1 LELFLGLAGSILS
14 KSVYSGTKAF
24 AIRGSILSYEQLDE
38 LADSDGLDTF
48 VSKLKGTPYGDSLSD
63 LQRPYDAV
71 KIELALRHRLVKV
84 AKSMITATSN
94 SKVLQAYYSKF
105 LADNLKTILKGMALE
120 KSYEETSRF
129 VDLYA
134 EELVGSRD
142 VIVRVLASRRLDEAV
157 SSLRATQFGEAAEAA
172 AKAFTETKNFQVF
185 DIFLDR
191 AYYRTLLSG
200 FLAERTDKR
209 DLREVIALDIDG
221 FNVTSVLR
229 AREWGLSPAD
239 AEQLIVEPEFKVP
252 RDILVAL
259 ARSETPGESIS
270 QLDKT
275 PYAGLISQQDSTN
288 PAWIS
293 VLEAGFERLKLRAAK
308 RTFTWDIFST
318 SEALGI
324 LKLLEYEIRALAA
337 IGFGIEQKIPR
348 SEIMQ
353 KISGY
358 GQGA

>member
-1 LELFLGLAGSILS
+1 MS

-38 LADSDGLDTF
+38 LADSDSLETF
-48 VSKLKGTPYGDSLSD
+48 VSKLKGTPYGEALGD

-71 KIELALRHRLVKV
+71 KIELALRRRLVKV
-84 AKSMITATSN
+84 ARSMITATSN

-105 LADNLKTILKGMALE
+105 LAENLKTILKGMALN
-120 KSYEETSRF
+120 KSYDDVSRF

-134 EELVGSRD
+134 EELVGNRD

-157 SSLRATQFGEAAEAA
+157 SSLRSTQYGEAAEAA
-172 AKAFTETKNFQVF
+172 VKAFTETGNFQVI
-185 DIFLDR
+185 DLYLDR
-191 AYYRTLLSG
+191 AYYRTLLNG
-200 FLAERTDKR
+200 FLAERSDKR
-209 DLREVIALDIDG
+209 DLRELVSLDVDG
-221 FNVTSVLR
+221 FNITSVLR

-239 AEQLIVEPEFKVP
+239 AEALIVEPEFRVP
-252 RDILVAL
+252 RESLVAL
-259 ARSETPGESIS
+259 ARAESAGESIS

-275 PYAGLISQQDSTN
+275 PYAGLVTQQDSSN
-288 PAWIS
+288 PGWITL
-293 VLEAGFERLKLRAAK
+293 LEANFEKLKIRAAR

-324 LKLLEYEIRALAA
+324 LKLIEYEIRALAA

-348 SEIMQ
+348 ADVMA
-353 KISGY
+353 KLAGY
-358 GQGA
+358 AQNA